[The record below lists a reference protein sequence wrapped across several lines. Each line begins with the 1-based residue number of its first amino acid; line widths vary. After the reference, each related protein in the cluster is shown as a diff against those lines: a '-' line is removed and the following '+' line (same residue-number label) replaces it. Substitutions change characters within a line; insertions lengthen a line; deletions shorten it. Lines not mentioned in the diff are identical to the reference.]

1 MYKIKILTHKI
12 RLNDGHVMPDW
23 INVPASNSMEKEAD
37 EIKNSVRNGDYDTKD
52 YAIRMRRY
60 PISRHEMDVKLNE
73 YPEFI
78 GSPRRMW

>member
-23 INVPASNSMEKEAD
+23 INVPASHSMEKEAD
-37 EIKNSVRNGDYDTKD
+37 EIKNSIRNGDYDNKD

-60 PISRHEMDVKLNE
+60 PISRHEMDVNLDVEN
-73 YPEFI
+73 FI
-78 GSPRRMW
+78 GSPVGFW

>member
-23 INVPASNSMEKEAD
+23 INVPASHSMEKEAD
-37 EIKNSVRNGDYDTKD
+37 EIKNSIRNGDYDNKD

-60 PISRHEMDVKLNE
+60 PISRHEMDVNLDDYQK
-73 YPEFI
+73 FI
-78 GSPRRMW
+78 GSPRRML